1 MSIGVLSSA
10 AQAVTAT
17 APRKCVICRALT
29 R

>member
-1 MSIGVLSSA
+1 VLSSA

-17 APRKCVICRALT
+17 ARKCVICRALT